1 VALVTDGRMSGASGK
16 VPAAIH
22 VSPEAA
28 AGGALAKLRD
38 GDVVRVDAAAGTLQ
52 ALVPESEWAA
62 RETAVMPESLRAA
75 NGVGIGRELFAG
87 FRRNAL
93 LAEEGACTWL

>member
-1 VALVTDGRMSGASGK
+1 
-16 VPAAIH
+16 

-28 AGGALAKLRD
+28 AGGPMAKLRD
-38 GDVVRVDAAAGTLQ
+38 GDLVRVDSAAGTLQ
-52 ALVPESEWAA
+52 ALVPEQEWAA
-62 RETAVMPESLRAA
+62 RENAVMPEELRTA
-75 NGVGIGRELFAG
+75 NGLGVGRELFAA